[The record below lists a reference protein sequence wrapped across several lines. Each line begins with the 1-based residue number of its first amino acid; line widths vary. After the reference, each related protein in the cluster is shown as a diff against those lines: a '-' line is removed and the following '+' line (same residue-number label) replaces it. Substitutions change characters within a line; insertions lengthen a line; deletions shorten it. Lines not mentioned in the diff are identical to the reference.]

1 MKRDGDSIGHM
12 LFAMVT
18 DSSLRPISAAT
29 ITADVVA
36 DLPALVRPNVAARA
50 IGVSA
55 RTLRRWTSIGVI
67 RAVRIGGGR
76 PMYPRAELERVIA
89 EAVR

>member
-1 MKRDGDSIGHM
+1 ME
-12 LFAMVT
+12 T
-18 DSSLRPISAAT
+18 QRPSRPTPAAT
-29 ITADVVA
+29 ITAAVVA
-36 DLPALVRPNVAARA
+36 GLPALVRPLAAARA

-89 EAVR
+89 EASQ